1 MIVRMIQ
8 DLGKRMDTQIKKE
21 EMFKKNLEDLKNM
34 QREMN
39 NSISEMKYTL
49 EGINSKIIEAEELT
63 SEVKDRVVEITAME
77 KNTKKE

>member
-77 KNTKKE
+77 KNRKKE